1 MATKAFLVGIDDYA
15 PCGPGGQDLHGCVN
29 DVKDMAN
36 TLVILG
42 FNPRDIKILTSC
54 NATKANIIAGL
65 NLLLSG
71 TAKGDSIVFYYS
83 GHGSQIA
90 DVSGDEKT
98 DGKDEML
105 CPHDTNFQK
114 QVYILDDELRAIFSK
129 LPAGVNLEVILD
141 SCFSGTATR
150 IWTPAAQFGEYAA
163 VRYMAPPLDV
173 TFHLDYIKDLPSR
186 KFLKGTSKNAVLVPG
201 LNHTLWAACS
211 DKQTSSEI
219 LINGIPRG
227 VFTYYF
233 CQILKKCN
241 GKKTRKE
248 IDRLLTAALAKYDQ
262 TPQLETSAPEML
274 QKPFT

>member
-1 MATKAFLVGIDDYA
+1 MATKAFLVGLDDYA

-29 DVKDMAN
+29 DAKDMAN

-42 FNPRDIKILTSC
+42 FNPRNIRVLTNC
-54 NATKANIIAGL
+54 AAIKANIIAGL
-65 NLLLSG
+65 NWLISG
-71 TAKGDSIVFYYS
+71 TAKGDSVVFYYA
-83 GHGSQIA
+83 GHGSQVA
-90 DVSGDEKT
+90 DISGDEKN
-98 DGKDEML
+98 DGKDEIL

-114 QVYILDDELRAIFSK
+114 KVYILDDELRAIFSK

-150 IWTPAAQFGEYAA
+150 AIQFGDMTA
-163 VRYMAPPLDV
+163 VRYMEPPFDV
-173 TFHLDYIKDLPSR
+173 TFHMDYIKDLPAR
-186 KFLKGTSKNAVLVPG
+186 KLLKGTNRNMVVVPG
-201 LNHTLWAACS
+201 INHTLWAACS
-211 DKQTSSEI
+211 DKETSSEI
-219 LINGIPRG
+219 EINGVPRG
-227 VFTYYF
+227 VFTYNF

-248 IDRLLTAALAKYDQ
+248 IDALLTAALAKYQ